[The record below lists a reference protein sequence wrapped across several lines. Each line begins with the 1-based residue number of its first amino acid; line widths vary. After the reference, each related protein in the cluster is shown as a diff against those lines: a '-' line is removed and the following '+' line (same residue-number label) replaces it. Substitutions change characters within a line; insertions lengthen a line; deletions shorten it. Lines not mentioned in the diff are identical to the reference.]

1 MASIHQV
8 ILDGRL
14 SQLNLL
20 INKLGCNVNEK
31 DPYGRT
37 PLHLAVLSDQER
49 YGYRVARLLLQGS
62 ADINATDSQQQTP
75 LVYACLLNRTKLVA
89 LFLRTKSIDWRLVDH
104 ESYLVVHHAASSSQT
119 SILAAIVNE
128 MKLIGLSMDSKTE
141 MGYTPLILAIKSSRF
156 NNAMYLLDHTDASP
170 FAIDDEHHLTCEQWL
185 QHVEPKLNEWAFYYQ
200 RRSLPIRRK
209 PSDKNIPNY
218 KCFYG
223 VESPY
228 KSNMLVC
235 NHLHVKSF
243 EESTYAPAILSPRNE
258 NHKSFSTN
266 SMSEEQNSP
275 KLSYQL
281 WMQLVQRLRKRTLAS
296 NPSPEETHSTAGRY
310 SHSISQSQHTTPSVG
325 IRREKT
331 WAGHESISPWYNSSL
346 NSNKQ
351 VVSLINH
358 YSNILSAENNERFT
372 QGLNDRPK
380 SILRPVGTPNKF
392 RFTKEVTFATN

>member
-75 LVYACLLNRTKLVA
+75 LVYACLLNRAKLVA

-104 ESYLVVHHAASSSQT
+104 ESYLIVHHAASSSQAP
-119 SILAAIVNE
+119 ILSAIINE
-128 MKLIGLSMDSKTE
+128 MKSIGLSMDCKTE

-156 NNAMYLLDHTDASP
+156 DNAMFLIDHTDASP
-170 FAIDDEHHLTCEQWL
+170 FAIDDEYHLTCEQWL
-185 QHVEPKLNEWAFYYQ
+185 QHVEPKLNEWAYYYQ

-209 PSDKNIPNY
+209 PSDKCAPNY

-228 KSNMLVC
+228 KSSMLVC

-243 EESTYAPAILSPRNE
+243 EESTYTPAILSPRNE
-258 NHKSFSTN
+258 NRKMFSTN
-266 SMSEEQNSP
+266 FTSEQPNNP
-275 KLSYQL
+275 KLSYQI
-281 WMQLVQRLRKRTLAS
+281 WMQLVQRLRDRTLTS
-296 NPSPEETHSTAGRY
+296 NASPEERASAGGRY
-310 SHSISQSQHTTPSVG
+310 SHSVSQHTSPSIG

-331 WAGHESISPWYNSSL
+331 WAGQESISPWYNATL
-346 NSNKQ
+346 NSNRQ

-358 YSNILSAENNERFT
+358 YSNMLSAENNDRFM

-380 SILRPVGTPNKF
+380 SILRPIGSPAKF
-392 RFTKEVTFATN
+392 RLTKEVTFATN